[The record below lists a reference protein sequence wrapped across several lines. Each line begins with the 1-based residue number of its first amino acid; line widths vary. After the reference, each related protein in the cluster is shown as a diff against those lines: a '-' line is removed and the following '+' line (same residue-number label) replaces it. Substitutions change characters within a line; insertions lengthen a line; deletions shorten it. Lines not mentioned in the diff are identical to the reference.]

1 MLFMIVNINIKIER
15 FFSPVRDKNRETDY
29 DTNIKLINS
38 KLGVVTFLKAKS
50 FSRKSGRFWKTFSS
64 RQKFYK

>member
-1 MLFMIVNINIKIER
+1 MIVNINIKIER

-38 KLGVVTFLKAKS
+38 KLGGSALFKGEEFL
-50 FSRKSGRFWKTFSS
+50 
-64 RQKFYK
+64 